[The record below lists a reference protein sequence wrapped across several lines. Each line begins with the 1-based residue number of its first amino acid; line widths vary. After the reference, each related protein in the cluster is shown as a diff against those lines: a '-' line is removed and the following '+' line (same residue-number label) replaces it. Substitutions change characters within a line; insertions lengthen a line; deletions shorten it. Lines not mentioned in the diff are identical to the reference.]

1 MLLTDHLED
10 DKEEVFLKQKLTTEQ
25 AEAEL
30 IILRKKQEEDE
41 KRKIYENERRK
52 CEAETLKLAS
62 EMKRKRDK
70 EDLRLQKEL
79 QLKRLRQ
86 EEAKKKLAQE
96 KVIQFELQKLKDQE
110 DILKL
115 GKLETLR
122 KMITEKDKI
131 RKKENDIKLECFNR
145 QKNEYMQRSGMS
157 SPISTSSPRIF
168 DWQML
173 SENNNVQNVRNIKS
187 NIGNEPCKSESI
199 YCEGSDILVD
209 IPTQPTQS
217 PPPQVPSPPT
227 QSPPPQVPSPP
238 TQSPPPQVPSP
249 PTQSPPPQVPS
260 PPTQSP
266 PPQVPS
272 PPTQSPPPQVP
283 SPPTQSTPPQVPSP
297 PTQSPT
303 PQVPSPPTQS
313 PPPQVKSPPTQST
326 NLYSLKSYDLPNS
339 LNETDLTL
347 PLDTLQYE
355 NNTKASR
362 LPNKELTEN
371 KHISKKIE
379 NKVESSISDTNA
391 NLISSRSGFG
401 LGWKDVKT
409 GLVKNRSSNYLQT
422 NKENKENKSQIRNI
436 SKTFG
441 NKSSSWFKSKSKSPE
456 PVLIS
461 FVKKSDNSSDLMNK
475 DDTNETN
482 FDPIKTNEEDKK
494 CNVSYSAPWRKPGK
508 DIPRSCNNS
517 PSLNLLSIQGKFGM
531 ELLQKI

>member
-249 PTQSPPPQVPS
+249 PTQSPPPQV
-260 PPTQSP
+260 
-266 PPQVPS
+266 
-272 PPTQSPPPQVP
+272 
-283 SPPTQSTPPQVPSP
+283 
-297 PTQSPT
+297 
-303 PQVPSPPTQS
+303 
-313 PPPQVKSPPTQST
+313 KSPPTQST